1 MMVELTQ
8 DSYRKC
14 ELCPRKCGINRYE
27 TTGYCNMPAK
37 MVIGRAA
44 LHKWEEP
51 CISGDIGSGTIFFYG
66 CNLRCVFCQNM
77 KLSGGQIQGSGKEI
91 TQAGLVK
98 AMLEL
103 EHAGAMNINFV
114 TPSHYAPSVAQAIQ
128 AAKEEGLQIPIVYNT
143 GSYELPSTLALLEG
157 LVDIYLPDL
166 KYYSDELARKYSNAP
181 DYFNVAAEAIH
192 EMLRQTGKPEFDE
205 HGMMKKG
212 VLVRHLLM
220 PGGFEDSRKII
231 KYLHDTYH
239 NDIYISIMS
248 QYTPM
253 KDFSDMPELN
263 HKVKHSVYEHLI
275 NIAIQEGIENAFIQ
289 EGETAKES
297 FIPDFY

>member
-1 MMVELTQ
+1 
-8 DSYRKC
+8 
-14 ELCPRKCGINRYE
+14 
-27 TTGYCNMPAK
+27 MPAK

-66 CNLRCVFCQNM
+66 CNLKCVFCQNA
-77 KLSGGQIQGSGKEI
+77 KLSGGQIKGSGREV
-91 TQAGLVK
+91 TPEELVRI
-98 AMLEL
+98 MLEL
-103 EHAGAMNINFV
+103 EQAGAGNINFV
-114 TPSHYAPSVAQAIQ
+114 TPGHYAPSVALAIQ
-128 AAKEEGLQIPIVYNT
+128 KAKEEGLQIPIVYNT
-143 GSYELPSTLALLEG
+143 GSYELPSTLALLDG

-166 KYYSDELARKYSNAP
+166 KYYSDESARKYSNAP
-181 DYFNVAAEAIH
+181 DYFNIAAEAIH

-220 PGGFEDSRKII
+220 PGGFLDSRKII

-263 HKVKHSVYEHLI
+263 HKVKYSVYEHLI